1 MEYILFI
8 HSNVDTSTSDTQWS
22 EFFVAARESGI
33 FRGGSEIANSA
44 QLGSKPVAPITDTI
58 GGFMRFDT
66 DDVGKLQELLALHP
80 TLLQGGTLELCE
92 MPKT

>member
-8 HSNVDTSTSDTQWS
+8 HNNVDTPTSDTQWS

-33 FRGGSEIANSA
+33 FRGGSEIANST
-44 QLGSKPVAPITDTI
+44 QLGNKSVALITDSI
-58 GGFMRFDT
+58 GGFMRFDS
-66 DDVGKLQELLALHP
+66 DDIGKLLQLLELHP
-80 TLLQGGTLELCE
+80 TLVQGGTLELCE